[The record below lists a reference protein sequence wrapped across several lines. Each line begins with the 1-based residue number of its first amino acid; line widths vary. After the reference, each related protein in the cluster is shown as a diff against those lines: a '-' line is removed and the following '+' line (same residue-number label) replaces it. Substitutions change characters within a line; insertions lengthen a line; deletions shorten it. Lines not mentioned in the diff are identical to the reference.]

1 MTESP
6 SGSANRSFRVGSS
19 GVRYTRERVDPPNG
33 KSGNVC
39 GRTALVCRS
48 LATVPNAVLPR
59 WIRLLAA
66 QHRRCGQLQPLVGSR
81 GQVVGIGTTNDGSAN
96 KRTRSNQ
103 RGQKSA
109 SSPHAQAQQS
119 QSQSQAEFEPCS
131 LPEST
136 SSNKSSHSS
145 RNCFDHPQNGAENK
159 RRFHEYVE
167 VCAVG

>member
-1 MTESP
+1 M
-6 SGSANRSFRVGSS
+6 
-19 GVRYTRERVDPPNG
+19 
-33 KSGNVC
+33 
-39 GRTALVCRS
+39 
-48 LATVPNAVLPR
+48 PNAVLPR
-59 WIRLLAA
+59 WSRLLTA
-66 QHRRCGQLQPLVGSR
+66 QHRHWSTVATLLVAR
-81 GQVVGIGTTNDGSAN
+81 QVVGVVYSTNDRAAN
-96 KRTRSNQ
+96 KRLRSNQ